1 MLLETLDTKKNDIII
16 FSENDYNIDKNFKI
30 IFKADEENIAHRITF
45 KEVCKNITSYAPKNL
60 IMYRLLTNIQSLQ
73 LNSSIFGIFIYLN
86 GNLELF
92 YTDPV
97 YALKELEFFIQQYNP
112 QNLRFIIQQV
122 GLSTASK
129 IDNFSNFS
137 ELYHFDLKAEESM
150 ATNDKEFVEAIILSQ
165 AARGKKEKRKTNGLP
180 AKENRMQIIEPASVL
195 KFDKKQSFYKIDDA
209 ENSFISKV
217 KQRTDEKISVVA
229 EEKPADYK
237 DINKIKVSETLINQ
251 VEKESKKET
260 VKANSKF
267 TTTDGLKL
275 KSNSVLDIFKSSD
288 SLKDYMEKKGGKN
301 ILKIK

>member
-1 MLLETLDTKKNDIII
+1 MLLETLDVKKNDIII

-30 IFKADEENIAHRITF
+30 IFKDDKENIAHRISF

-86 GNLELF
+86 SNLELF

-122 GLSTASK
+122 GLTTGSR
-129 IDNFSNFS
+129 IENFSNFS
-137 ELYHFDLKAEESM
+137 ELYHFDLKAEESL
-150 ATNDKEFVEAIILSQ
+150 ATNDKEFVEAILLSKL
-165 AARGKKEKRKTNGLP
+165 AIGKKSKRSTKSQTNI
-180 AKENRMQIIEPASVL
+180 EDRMQIIEPSTVL
-195 KFDKKQSFYKIDDA
+195 KFDRKESFYKVDDP
-209 ENSFISKV
+209 ENSFGSKI
-217 KQRTDEKISVVA
+217 KQRTGEKISVIA
-229 EEKPADYK
+229 EEKPLEYK
-237 DINKIKVSETLINQ
+237 DINKIKVSETLLNEIEQ
-251 VEKESKKET
+251 ESKKEVVT
-260 VKANSKF
+260 ATPRYTS
-267 TTTDGLKL
+267 TDELKI